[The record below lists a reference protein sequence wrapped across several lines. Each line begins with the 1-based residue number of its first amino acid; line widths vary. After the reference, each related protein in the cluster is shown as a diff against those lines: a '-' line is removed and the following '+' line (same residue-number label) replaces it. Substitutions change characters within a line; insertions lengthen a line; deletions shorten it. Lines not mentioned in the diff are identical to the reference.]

1 MSNHIKQHAHRA
13 KPIRIGIDVYGG
25 DHAPDAIL
33 KGCVMALDELPAGDQ
48 LVLFGR
54 GPELNE
60 LLRERGIRIDDPR
73 IEIVHCEQV
82 IEMGESAAK
91 SVRSKTESSIVKMH
105 QYGAEGH
112 PNRCDVVL
120 SAGNTGACVAAA
132 MLHMRRMPGVIRPGI
147 TVTVPGFAGPI
158 VLIDAGANPEPK
170 ADHLWQ
176 YGVMAD
182 VVAKNILGIE
192 RPRIA
197 LMNIGS
203 EEGKGTGIIKDARDM
218 LKNTP
223 SLNFVGYAEGRDFFE
238 GMADVVITDGL
249 VGNTLLKAIEGMAKS
264 LFKAIGAEILLQ
276 NPRLALDFEPIVKA
290 IYAKNDYHEHGG
302 APLLG
307 VNGACFIA
315 HGSSEARTI
324 RAAIRNCRNF
334 VNAGVNEAILL
345 RLAEVGPPPVTGEAA
360 APSPAPAKEPAGA

>member
-1 MSNHIKQHAHRA
+1 MSNQIKQHAHRER
-13 KPIRIGIDVYGG
+13 PIRIGIDVFGG

-33 KGCVMALDELPAGDQ
+33 KGCVLALDELPAGDT

-54 GPELNE
+54 EPEMIE
-60 LLRERGIRIDDPR
+60 LLKERGVKPDDPR
-73 IEIVHCEQV
+73 LELVHCDQV

-112 PNRCDVVL
+112 PKRCDGVL

-132 MLHMRRMPGVIRPGI
+132 MLQMRRLPGVIRPGI
-147 TVTVPGFAGPI
+147 TVTVPGFAGPV
-158 VLIDAGANPEPK
+158 VLVDAGGNPEPK

-182 VVAKNILGIE
+182 VYARQLLGIE
-192 RPRIA
+192 RPRIG

-203 EEGKGTGIIKDARDM
+203 EEGKGTGMIKETRDM
-218 LKNTP
+218 LKATS
-223 SLNFVGYAEGRDFFE
+223 SLNFVGYVEGRDFFE
-238 GMADVVITDGL
+238 GMADIVVTDGL

-264 LFKAIGAEILLQ
+264 LFKAIAAEILTQ
-276 NPRLALDFEPIVKA
+276 NPKLMMDFEPIVKA

-334 VNAGVNEAILL
+334 VNAGVNEAIVQ
-345 RLAEVGPPPVTGEAA
+345 RLAEVGPPPVSATAKEAA
-360 APSPAPAKEPAGA
+360 GA

>member
-1 MSNHIKQHAHRA
+1 MSNHIRQHAHRDR
-13 KPIRIGIDVYGG
+13 PIRIGVDVYGG

-33 KGCVMALDELPAGDQ
+33 KGCVLALAELPPGDQ

-54 GPELNE
+54 RAEIIE
-60 LLRERGIRIDDPR
+60 LLRERGIREDDPR
-73 IEIVHCEQV
+73 IDLVDCEQV

-91 SVRSKTESSIVKMH
+91 SVRAKTESSIVKMH

-112 PNRCDVVL
+112 PHRCDGVI

-132 MLHMRRMPGVIRPGI
+132 MLHMRRIPGVIRPGI
-147 TVTVPGFAGPI
+147 TVTVPGFAGPV
-158 VLIDAGANPEPK
+158 VLVDAGANPEPRPE
-170 ADHLWQ
+170 HLWQ

-182 VVAKNILGIE
+182 VVAKRILGLE

-203 EEGKGTGIIKDARDM
+203 EEGKGTGMIKETRDL
-218 LKNTP
+218 LKATP
-223 SLNFVGYAEGRDFFE
+223 SLNFVGFVEGRDFFE

-249 VGNTLLKAIEGMAKS
+249 VGNTLLKAMEGMAKS
-264 LFKAIGAEILLQ
+264 LFKAIAAEIMLQ
-276 NPRLALDFEPIVKA
+276 NPKLALDFEPVVKS

-315 HGSSEARTI
+315 HGSSEARTM

-334 VNAGVNEAILL
+334 VNAGVNEAIVT
-345 RLAEVGPPPVTGEAA
+345 RLTEVGAPPET
-360 APSPAPAKEPAGA
+360 APPIPATPPSREPAGT